1 MGIQLWLLLSI
12 SQIYYVWHSIM
23 FIVYF
28 DEYCSLLENVTNS
41 RSVTFCGQSEN
52 VFSGFLFVVQ

>member
-1 MGIQLWLLLSI
+1 
-12 SQIYYVWHSIM
+12 M